1 MEKQIEKQAV
11 EEMANL
17 LWHFPK
23 AFYLNCY
30 TDCVEA
36 AELLYEENYRKQSE
50 VIAEF
55 TESVKHIVDGV
66 KFKNANEKTAFM
78 EMLEDL
84 AMTKMKGG
92 AE

>member
-1 MEKQIEKQAV
+1 MNEQI

-30 TDCVEA
+30 TDCVEV

-50 VIAEF
+50 VIADF
-55 TESVKHIVDGV
+55 TERVKHIAEKCV
-66 KFKNANEKTAFM
+66 KFKSESEKAVFL
-78 EMLEDL
+78 EMIDDL
-84 AMTKMKGG
+84 AKMKGG